1 MASHRLW
8 CRPLP
13 ETSAAVLAALPA
25 LGSAAERVVQRTP
38 WFFQTTLRAAA
49 HQVRWGWGPMTPEL
63 LVFLKEA
70 GGQDWPD
77 LLLFCAGKELD
88 GHDQDACPCR

>member
-13 ETSAAVLAALPA
+13 ETSAAVLAAFPA

-49 HQVRWGWGPMTPEL
+49 RQVRWGWGPMTPEL

-70 GGQDWPD
+70 GLARSPAI
-77 LLLFCAGKELD
+77 L
-88 GHDQDACPCR
+88 CREGA